1 MKINVNEN
9 MSIKSFI
16 LVTILMLIVGL
27 ILLYIGTKNIIEVNI
42 LKISKIETAEITFS
56 ERRTP
61 WDGDHNNAS
70 LWIKYTYNINGIQ
83 YEDKNNIW
91 WKKFSEKRYTKGE
104 KIKIYYRVKNPQK
117 SNVYHTS
124 YFLIVLAILFLV
136 SSPLFLIKK
145 IKMRIRKREYHPP
158 KEMYDNLHNKKK

>member
-1 MKINVNEN
+1 
-9 MSIKSFI
+9 
-16 LVTILMLIVGL
+16 MLIAGL
-27 ILLYIGTKNIIEVNI
+27 ILLYIGAKNIIEVNI

-56 ERRTP
+56 DRKLSQ
-61 WDGDHNNAS
+61 DGDHNNAS

-83 YEDKNNIW
+83 YENKKNIW
-91 WKKFSEKRYTKGE
+91 WKKFSEKGYTKGE
-104 KIKIYYRVKNPQK
+104 KIKVYYRVGNPQK

-145 IKMRIRKREYHPP
+145 IKTQIRKREYHPP
-158 KEMYDNLHNKKK
+158 KEMYDNLRNKKSNV